1 MKRLNTLIRNKLLMI
16 IQEVKYYGDLKEF
29 FYRIHLFEF
38 IMYIIIIK
46 YFNIYFLWEKHF

>member
-1 MKRLNTLIRNKLLMI
+1 MI